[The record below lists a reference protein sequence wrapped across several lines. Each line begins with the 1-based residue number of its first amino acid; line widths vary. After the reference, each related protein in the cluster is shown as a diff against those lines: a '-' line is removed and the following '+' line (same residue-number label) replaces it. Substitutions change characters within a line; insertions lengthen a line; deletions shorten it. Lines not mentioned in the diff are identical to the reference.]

1 MVSIYQINDTMKKKC
16 VFEKAKFTDKYPY
29 VMNKVSF
36 VHYIINSRGN
46 TSCKDL

>member
-1 MVSIYQINDTMKKKC
+1 MVFIYQINDTMKKKR

-36 VHYIINSRGN
+36 VHYIINSHGN

>member
-1 MVSIYQINDTMKKKC
+1 MVSIYQINDTMKKT